1 MKTLKDKAKNF
12 IMNLF
17 NKVKRSEIV
26 AKDYLIA
33 TLTPDAMEVL
43 KNISALFLKK
53 KEDKIIEDELKS
65 SLNTSDNASG
75 LLAQRVYDFNSSSD
89 DKNTTLFRFHQI
101 F

>member
-12 IMNLF
+12 IMSLF

-53 KEDKIIEDELKS
+53 KKD
-65 SLNTSDNASG
+65 
-75 LLAQRVYDFNSSSD
+75 R
-89 DKNTTLFRFHQI
+89 
-101 F
+101 